1 MAGYVVTKDGT
12 ILSRHDTSNDAWI
25 WILNHQS
32 QSVSWAMKHEGYA
45 IRQVIDVHEEAN
57 A

>member
-1 MAGYVVTKDGT
+1 MAGYVVTRDGR
-12 ILSRHDTSNDAWI
+12 IVSRHDTSNDAWI

-32 QSVSWAMKHEGYA
+32 QSVTWAMKHEGYA